1 MVMTGGRGR
10 THGKIKI
17 GADDPSLTGNGGML
31 AVTELCG
38 KLGLI
43 EALEKGIGPVKR
55 RARGFTGGQVL
66 AGMAAAQLAGE
77 DFLVGLDRVRADQAG
92 QQVTPV
98 PGLATSTAAGIARR
112 FTGKHWRGTEAGL
125 AAATA
130 RMTALLPAERAAEL
144 AEGPVTIDIDATDV
158 EVYGSKKRGVAYTYQ
173 GQRAGRPHVAS
184 WAETEIPLAADLLA
198 GDQDPRSSVVALLGR
213 ALAALP
219 RAIRDGAAAAG
230 RKIALRADAGYF
242 AGDPAR
248 AAAAENMAFAI
259 GAKRIASMWKALAG
273 IEDNAWRDAID
284 MDNAQVA
291 VSPYRPADW
300 PEDTVLLVRRVKLD
314 PGQVSADPRS
324 RRRRTLH
331 PDQRALPIPELEQ
344 EPAIYAYSF
353 ICTNLDVSTP
363 ARAAAVEHWYR
374 HRTSIENIFR
384 DSKHGAALRHL
395 PSGHEQVNTA
405 WMWASLIAAAVAAWL
420 HQLTGLILGGEL
432 VEGHGV
438 RGGKAMIATLRRV
451 LIAVPARLVSHGGQ
465 LIMRLAPGPCLL
477 PQVLAAIRALPAPP
491 ADHRTST
498 TRDRQAITGTQTPG
512 HGPPAPDQQ
521 KDPAPAKPGATTG
534 PLSCPHAGPDSFKII
549 YPAVDNGRRSTR
561 GFGSERKNPDGSCAR
576 VGDEALRAALAGA
589 AAAHLPD
596 WRGRV
601 TPHLLRHYCASQLY
615 ANGMDLAAIQEVL
628 GHSWVVTTMN
638 YIHVHRAH
646 VEDAWVSG
654 QQRAAGKLKGLLP

>member
-1 MVMTGGRGR
+1 MVMTSGGQGR

-17 GADDPSLTGNGGML
+17 GAADPSLTAAGGML

-43 EALEKGIGPVKR
+43 EALDEAMGPVKQR
-55 RARGFTGGQVL
+55 KRGFTGGQVL

-112 FTGKHWRGTEAGL
+112 LTGKHWRGAEAGL

-130 RMTALLPAERAAEL
+130 RMTGLLPAERAAEL

-173 GQRAGRPHVAS
+173 GQRAGLLHVAA

-219 RAIRDGAAAAG
+219 RAVRDGAAAAG

-242 AGDPAR
+242 AGDLAR
-248 AAAAENMAFAI
+248 AAAAADMAFAI
-259 GAKRIASMWKALAG
+259 GAKRITSMWKALAG
-273 IEDNAWRDAID
+273 IPEDAWRDAIQ
-284 MDNAQVA
+284 MQGAQVA
-291 VSPYRPADW
+291 VSPYHPADW
-300 PEDTVLLVRRVKLD
+300 PDGTVLLVRRVKLD
-314 PGQVSADPRS
+314 PDQVSADPRS

-344 EPAIYAYSF
+344 EPVIYAYSF
-353 ICTNLDVSTP
+353 ICTNMDVSTP
-363 ARAAAVEHWYR
+363 AKAAAVEHWYR

-395 PSGHEQVNTA
+395 PSGSTEINTA
-405 WMWASLIAAAVAAWL
+405 WMRASLIAAAIAAWL
-420 HQLTGLILGGEL
+420 HQLTGLISGGEL

-438 RGGKAMIATLRRV
+438 RGGKAMIATLRRT
-451 LIAVPARLVSHGGQ
+451 LIATPARLVRHGGQ
-465 LIMRLAPGPCLL
+465 LIMRLAPGADLL
-477 PQVLAAIRALPAPP
+477 PAVLATIRALPAP
-491 ADHRTST
+491 
-498 TRDRQAITGTQTPG
+498 G
-512 HGPPAPDQQ
+512 
-521 KDPAPAKPGATTG
+521 
-534 PLSCPHAGPDSFKII
+534 
-549 YPAVDNGRRSTR
+549 
-561 GFGSERKNPDGSCAR
+561 
-576 VGDEALRAALAGA
+576 
-589 AAAHLPD
+589 
-596 WRGRV
+596 
-601 TPHLLRHYCASQLY
+601 
-615 ANGMDLAAIQEVL
+615 
-628 GHSWVVTTMN
+628 
-638 YIHVHRAH
+638 
-646 VEDAWVSG
+646 
-654 QQRAAGKLKGLLP
+654 